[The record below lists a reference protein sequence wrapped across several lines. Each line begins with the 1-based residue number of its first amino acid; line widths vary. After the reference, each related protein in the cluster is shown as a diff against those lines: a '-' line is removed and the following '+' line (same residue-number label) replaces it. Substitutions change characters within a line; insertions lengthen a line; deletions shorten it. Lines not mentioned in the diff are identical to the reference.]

1 MPGARVKNKFLL
13 VSSNKSSGVLN
24 FPGTK
29 SGKHGDFFNIWAK
42 SHFLTLGKIAFF
54 NTLHFQHFGNSCF
67 SVFRGVLHFSWK
79 TSYLNIFIICDVLR
93 SFHFR
98 YMPHTPPPHTHT
110 HIHIKIS
117 TLHLHVYVF
126 IRHRGAYVISCLQHA
141 PCAVTCASPALP
153 VVCVRA
159 CARACV
165 CVGV

>member
-1 MPGARVKNKFLL
+1 MSRYQKWETRRF
-13 VSSNKSSGVLN
+13 SQ
-24 FPGTK
+24 
-29 SGKHGDFFNIWAK
+29 D
-42 SHFLTLGKIAFF
+42 LGKIAFL

-79 TSYLNIFIICDVLR
+79 TSYLNIFIVCDVLR

-98 YMPHTPPPHTHT
+98 YMPIPPLPPPPTHT
-110 HIHIKIS
+110 LKHIHIS

-141 PCAVTCASPALP
+141 PCAVTCANPALP

-159 CARACV
+159 CARACA